1 MSFGRAQGSVLA
13 GIIVNLAF
21 SRLHLCLEKSQQ
33 SSVLLF
39 SPFSYPALGLGETCR
54 SPGIPPVSPDTD

>member
-13 GIIVNLAF
+13 GKTVNLAF

-39 SPFSYPALGLGETCR
+39 SSGPWGNVQEPWDPTC
-54 SPGIPPVSPDTD
+54 IL